1 MRGAG
6 QHGFRLVVR
15 LRSFPAMGEDAAR
28 VVRLPQRDWLDHF
41 KFAKD

>member
-1 MRGAG
+1 MRGSG
-6 QHGFRLVVR
+6 QRAFRLAVR

>member
-1 MRGAG
+1 MLASGPHA
-6 QHGFRLVVR
+6 FRLVVR
-15 LRSFPAMGEDAAR
+15 LRSFPALGEDAAR